1 MFGTFRVGLNG
12 NGGTCRFW
20 HIALRQ
26 LTDSDPLGDRVTHI
40 KTNLG
45 LSAEDQGAL
54 VTAAAQLVARGRE
67 EMHQADGWAEFMNAP
82 PALLTHP

>member
-26 LTDSDPLGDRVTHI
+26 LPGSDPLGDRVTYI

-45 LSAEDQGAL
+45 LSTEDQAAL
-54 VTAAAQLVARGRE
+54 VTAAAGSWRRAARRCLKQTVG
-67 EMHQADGWAEFMNAP
+67 P
-82 PALLTHP
+82 TS